1 MGGRWP
7 GPGAGIRHEAAG
19 MSRSGCAGKSW
30 EPHPDPP
37 SVAGRTRAPQGPPAL
52 PAGKRDLGAPR
63 HPSLQGQECVTSH
76 RETVGMGGT
85 GVASGGLC
93 AHLCGSTQGDPVP
106 GHSEVTP
113 AMVAPSLHQD
123 WGATLFP
130 QSRGFPVGMHS
141 PLGRGLEPCPA
152 GYDPGLWCPDQRDP
166 PSQGADPIWMPGQGF
181 LTAGNR
187 SRLGD
192 QVCGERGEADPGI
205 RGEAESLGRWVPVGT
220 SSRSQRIPRSPG
232 DTFGI
237 PGGGGGTD
245 PRGMGK
251 ADPGERGE
259 EGGGGGGGSPQLPGS
274 RRNGGIPNVGIGKNR
289 PLRDHTG
296 TDSGRKEGGL
306 RSGVGA
312 GARCC
317 SRCRSRCRLPFLM
330 PFPVLFP
337 LTRGAEKGGGQQRQ
351 PGRQGHGRGARSVHR
366 CRR

>member
-63 HPSLQGQECVTSH
+63 HPSLQGQERVTSH

-166 PSQGADPIWMPGQGF
+166 PSKGADPIWMPGQGF

-187 SRLGD
+187 SHLGD

-220 SSRSQRIPRSPG
+220 GRRFPPRDLSGSHVPRVTPSGSQAVEGARIPAEWGRRIPGNAGKKEEEEGVALPSSR
-232 DTFGI
+232 D
-237 PGGGGGTD
+237 PGGT
-245 PRGMGK
+245 
-251 ADPGERGE
+251 E
-259 EGGGGGGGSPQLPGS
+259 GS
-274 RRNGGIPNVGIGKNR
+274 RTWG
-289 PLRDHTG
+289 
-296 TDSGRKEGGL
+296 
-306 RSGVGA
+306 
-312 GARCC
+312 
-317 SRCRSRCRLPFLM
+317 
-330 PFPVLFP
+330 
-337 LTRGAEKGGGQQRQ
+337 
-351 PGRQGHGRGARSVHR
+351 
-366 CRR
+366 